1 MRRKIVRLIA
11 ILVAAL
17 AMSISTGAQATM
29 LSVLASHSILTDV
42 ARNVAGDRAEVRSL
56 IPVGADPH
64 AFIPSPSD
72 LTDVAGAD
80 LVFLVG
86 AGYEESLLDAIESA
100 GEMANIVV
108 ASACIQVRPFGA
120 AMHHEDDH
128 ADEHEDEHTDEH
140 DDDHTDAHDDD
151 HDDDHADEHDDDH
164 ADEHDDDHADE
175 HDDDHADEH
184 DDEHADERDD
194 DHAGDHDDDD
204 HADEHDDDHADDM
217 NGASDCD
224 AHDAEFAAIVGE
236 EEGEHAHFMTL
247 GRVEDIDCGGGH
259 GHDDEDD
266 HAHGEGACDPHLW
279 MDPHNVIYWV
289 LKIRDTL
296 STQDPD
302 NAATYA
308 ANAEAYSQELVA
320 LESDFILPAL
330 EDLPAE
336 KRVLV
341 TSHESMGYLATTF
354 GFELITTVVPG
365 MSTMVEPSAR
375 DVASLI
381 DMVRDEGVRAIFGD
395 AFAPQAIMSTIAAE
409 TGAEL
414 VSLYSDTLSD
424 TGGPAATYLDY
435 MRYNVATIVE
445 ALKGD
450 G

>member
-1 MRRKIVRLIA
+1 MTRKLGRIFALF
-11 ILVAAL
+11 VAAS
-17 AMSISTGAQATM
+17 AISISTGAQEVM

-42 ARNVAGDRAEVRSL
+42 ARNVAGDKAHVRSL
-56 IPVGADPH
+56 IPLGADPH

-86 AGYEESLLDAIESA
+86 AGYEEALLDAIESA

-128 ADEHEDEHTDEH
+128 ADEHEDEH
-140 DDDHTDAHDDD
+140 
-151 HDDDHADEHDDDH
+151 
-164 ADEHDDDHADE
+164 
-175 HDDDHADEH
+175 
-184 DDEHADERDD
+184 DDE
-194 DHAGDHDDDD
+194 
-204 HADEHDDDHADDM
+204 HADDM

-259 GHDDEDD
+259 GHDDA

-308 ANAEAYSQELVA
+308 ANAEAYAQELVA

-375 DVASLI
+375 DVAGLI

-424 TGGPAATYLDY
+424 TRGPAATYLDY

>member
-1 MRRKIVRLIA
+1 MTRKLGRIFALF
-11 ILVAAL
+11 VAAS
-17 AMSISTGAQATM
+17 AISISTGAQEVM

-42 ARNVAGDRAEVRSL
+42 ARNVAGDKAHVRSL
-56 IPVGADPH
+56 IPLGADPH

-86 AGYEESLLDAIESA
+86 AGYEEALLDAIESA

-128 ADEHEDEHTDEH
+128 ADEHEDEHDDEH
-140 DDDHTDAHDDD
+140 ADER
-151 HDDDHADEHDDDH
+151 DDDHADEHDDDH
-164 ADEHDDDHADE
+164 EDEHDDDHADE
-175 HDDDHADEH
+175 RDDEHADEH

-194 DHAGDHDDDD
+194 DHE
-204 HADEHDDDHADDM
+204 DEHDDEHADDM

-259 GHDDEDD
+259 GHDDA

-308 ANAEAYSQELVA
+308 ANAEAYAQELVA

-375 DVASLI
+375 DVAGLI

-424 TGGPAATYLDY
+424 TRGPAATYLDY